1 MYMRVYILLKDV
13 MSPEQKIEIVK
24 KSILNFELESGIT
37 LGDFFTEDI
46 QYQELEQT
54 LLLLAEKLELG
65 L

>member
-1 MYMRVYILLKDV
+1 MRVYILLKDV